1 LLLLRLG
8 IGPVDDAFFLFGDDP
23 PPVAGIG
30 RPSGPRG
37 NPIKLL
43 FTSPRALASPSSH
56 RVSKRFRNCVKP
68 CSTWAVVTPPSVT
81 PPPPPP
87 SLVLVF
93 AVLGL
98 VVFVVIVVAAVKVGP
113 TPLLFAF
120 SFSTVEDLLGEEEVP
135 LALPPLLLL
144 LLLLPAIF
152 DFEASSFSLLGDTA
166 RLLEFFDSEEED
178 VDVAG
183 ATTDPPP
190 PCSFFFLSASSN
202 FKSSISSK
210 KLLSRPESSLFSAS
224 FCDKR
229 SFIRIKR
236 ETSLSADA
244 AAATGAVAAFAAS
257 ADDAPDESLE
267 EVEGRVGSDGDALP
281 AVV

>member
-1 LLLLRLG
+1 MLLLRLG

-81 PPPPPP
+81 PPPS

-98 VVFVVIVVAAVKVGP
+98 VVFVVIVVAAVKV
-113 TPLLFAF
+113 
-120 SFSTVEDLLGEEEVP
+120 
-135 LALPPLLLL
+135 
-144 LLLLPAIF
+144 
-152 DFEASSFSLLGDTA
+152 
-166 RLLEFFDSEEED
+166 
-178 VDVAG
+178 
-183 ATTDPPP
+183 
-190 PCSFFFLSASSN
+190 
-202 FKSSISSK
+202 
-210 KLLSRPESSLFSAS
+210 
-224 FCDKR
+224 
-229 SFIRIKR
+229 
-236 ETSLSADA
+236 
-244 AAATGAVAAFAAS
+244 
-257 ADDAPDESLE
+257 
-267 EVEGRVGSDGDALP
+267 
-281 AVV
+281 